1 MTNGT
6 FVYTGFRPAFIIVKR
21 KNNTGEWGIFD
32 NKRNTFNKMTLE
44 LKANGA
50 EAEEANG
57 VMDFLSNGFKLR
69 DTAVFMNGSADTYMY
84 MAFAEAPFVNS
95 SGVPANAR

>member
-1 MTNGT
+1 M
-6 FVYTGFRPAFIIVKR
+6 KR
-21 KNNTGEWGIFD
+21 TNNTGEWGVFD
-32 NKRNTFNKMTLE
+32 NKRDPFNKMTTE
-44 LKANGA
+44 LKLNSH

-57 VMDFLSNGFKLR
+57 AVDFLSNGFKLR
-69 DTAVFMNGSADTYMY
+69 DTAVFMSGSADTYMY